1 MDNGYYINNPT
12 NNALYRINNGIMEN
26 NKSNKKMDY
35 LTALIIPDK
44 PEPTE
49 SNKS

>member
-1 MDNGYYINNPT
+1 MDNGNNINNPI
-12 NNALYRINNGIMEN
+12 NNAVHRINNGIMEN
-26 NKSNKKMDY
+26 NKGDKKMDH
-35 LTALIIPDK
+35 LKAPIIGAR